1 MEELKDKPTVPD
13 EKRLLGMLGLC
24 RKSGKLIAGVPMIC
38 KYLSQTKKDAQD
50 ELTVIEAFDT
60 SYNTHKRLC
69 DRCEFYKVN
78 RIKIFSDCI
87 TLGHAVGKGAVA
99 AVAVVGK
106 DMCRAISGIVSA
118 DTYSLYKSGKE
129 RS

>member
-1 MEELKDKPTVPD
+1 MDEFKDKPTAPD

-24 RKSGKLIAGVPMIC
+24 RKSGRLIVGVPMIC
-38 KYLSQTKKDAQD
+38 KYLAQTKKDGRD
-50 ELTVIEAFDT
+50 EVTVIEAFDT

-69 DRCEFYKVN
+69 DRCEFYKVT
-78 RIKIFSDCI
+78 RIEIFSDCI

-99 AVAVVGK
+99 AVAVLGK